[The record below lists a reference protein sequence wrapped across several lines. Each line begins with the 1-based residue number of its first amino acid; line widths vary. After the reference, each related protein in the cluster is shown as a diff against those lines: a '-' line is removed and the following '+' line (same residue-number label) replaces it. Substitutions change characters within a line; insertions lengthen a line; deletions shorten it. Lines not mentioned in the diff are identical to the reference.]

1 MSALAGSASGAV
13 LKRLLLLLPLLWV
26 CLCGF
31 TGQEGS
37 IAEAVGTD
45 TLSHPAVTEEE
56 LAGEGEIVLWD
67 KLWGIAAETVPPL
80 FSQATASFGGLM
92 GVLLLC
98 SLLHALRHLSPAST
112 LTEACSF
119 VTVLAVSG
127 VVYGLFRDVFLYAG
141 QALAAF
147 TEYLAALLPVS
158 TSLLIAGG
166 NSAAAGTSNL
176 GFSLFLTAISLICSG
191 VLFPFLQVSFSVG
204 FAAALPGTVD
214 FAPIGTW
221 IRNTSGLLLAFLFS
235 LLGFMLTLQ
244 TTVSAASDSFLFR
257 TVRFA
262 SGVFIPVVG
271 NVLGDAARTVAGSV
285 SVIKGT
291 VGAVGTTVT
300 FAILLPPFLRVA
312 VYRLLLSLCTL
323 LARLL
328 GCEKESQLLASL
340 GGTLN
345 VLMGLLAG
353 TEAITLLYLATF
365 IKTGVTV

>member
-1 MSALAGSASGAV
+1 M
-13 LKRLLLLLPLLWV
+13 PLVWL
-26 CLCGF
+26 CFCGF
-31 TGQEGS
+31 SGQEES
-37 IAEAVGTD
+37 IAEGVGTD
-45 TLSHPAVTEEE
+45 TLSHPVVTEEE
-56 LAGEGEIVLWD
+56 LSGEAEILLWD
-67 KLWGIAAETVPPL
+67 KLWDIAADSLPDV
-80 FSQATASFGGLM
+80 FSESAATFGGLM

-98 SLLHALRHLSPAST
+98 SLIHALRHLSPTGA
-112 LTEACSF
+112 LTEVCSF

-127 VVYGLFRDVFLYAG
+127 VLYGLFRDLFTVAG

-166 NSAAAGTSNL
+166 STSAASASSI
-176 GFSLFLTAISLICSG
+176 GFSLFLTAISLICSS

-204 FAAALPGTVD
+204 FASALPGTVD
-214 FAPIGTW
+214 FAPIGNW
-221 IRNTSGLLLAFLFS
+221 IRNTSALLLVFLFS
-235 LLGFMLTLQ
+235 LLGFMLTMQ
-244 TTVSAASDSFLFR
+244 TTVAAASDSFLFR

-262 SGVFIPVVG
+262 SGVFIPIVG

-291 VGAVGTTVT
+291 VGAVGTAVT

-345 VLMGLLAG
+345 VLMGLMAG
-353 TEAITLLYLATF
+353 VEAITLLYIATF
-365 IKTGVTV
+365 IKTGVTL

>member
-1 MSALAGSASGAV
+1 M
-13 LKRLLLLLPLLWV
+13 LPLVVL

-31 TGQEGS
+31 TGQEES
-37 IAEAVGTD
+37 IADSVGTD
-45 TLSHPAVTEEE
+45 ALAHPAVTEEE
-56 LAGEGEIVLWD
+56 LAGDAPILLRD
-67 KLWGIAAETVPPL
+67 KLWEITRDTLPQVFSET
-80 FSQATASFGGLM
+80 SATFGGLM

-98 SLLHALRHLSPAST
+98 SLLHALRHLSPGSAM
-112 LTEACSF
+112 TEVCAF

-127 VVYGLFRDVFLYAG
+127 VLYGLFRDLFAHTG
-141 QALAAF
+141 QALTAF

-158 TSLLIAGG
+158 SSLMIAGG
-166 NSAAAGTSNL
+166 STSAAAASSA
-176 GFSLFLTAISLICSG
+176 GFSMFLAAVSLICSS
-191 VLFPFLQVSFSVG
+191 VLFPFLQISFSAG

-214 FAPIGTW
+214 FTPIGGW
-221 IRNTSGLLLAFLFS
+221 IRNTSALLLAFLFS
-235 LLGFMLTLQ
+235 LLGFMLTMQ

-291 VGAVGTTVT
+291 VGGIGTAVTL
-300 FAILLPPFLRVA
+300 AILLPPFLRIA
-312 VYRLLLSLCTL
+312 VYRLMLSLCTA
-323 LARLL
+323 LAKLL
-328 GCEKESQLLASL
+328 GCEKEGQLLSHL

-353 TEAITLLYLATF
+353 AEVVTLLYLATF
-365 IKTGVTV
+365 IKTGVTL